1 MRLEGDWMGADK
13 MHQVKDIMAL
23 ALRFRVVFYW
33 SCRRILSAWIQW
45 MQTMNQIEYKGCRQ
59 CTAGWSRLA
68 KVRASGRWVTGAA
81 DSSPLTL
88 KEVRVQMLCIEYTF
102 ILTLLYLPALWS
114 RCETGDVDC
123 WEWNGTWR
131 GLSVKQLWLNPMF
144 VQCTLPILP
153 IVTFSV
159 MWLATS

>member
-1 MRLEGDWMGADK
+1 MRVEGDWMGADK
-13 MHQVKDIMAL
+13 MHRVKDIMAL
-23 ALRFRVVFYW
+23 ALRFRVVFLDRAVWY
-33 SCRRILSAWIQW
+33 CLR
-45 MQTMNQIEYKGCRQ
+45 EYNGCRQ
-59 CTAGWSRLA
+59 WIRLKTKDADNAPAGAGWQRSEHQ
-68 KVRASGRWVTGAA
+68 GGEWQGAA

-102 ILTLLYLPALWS
+102 IFTLFYLPALWS

-144 VQCTLPILP
+144 VQCTLPI
-153 IVTFSV
+153 VTFSNV
-159 MWLATS
+159 TH